1 MKILF
6 SPLGMT
12 DPIRFFKDGA
22 ALNVARKYQPDVI
35 YLYMSKEI
43 VQKHKEDNRYVY
55 SFEKLGE
62 LLGKDFEI
70 HTIERPDLE
79 DVQLFDSFLTEFR
92 AILEEIHN
100 NHPDAEILLNVSSG
114 SPAMKSSLQ
123 ILSLTLDFPCT
134 PVQVSSPMAKSN
146 PRVDNE
152 SDLSPEDHWELN
164 ESNETDDDRCIVSQT
179 TNLLDEFRKQTVI
192 DMVRSY
198 NYTAAYDIAK
208 KSPAFSQKCR
218 EMLDAACARLK
229 LNYSKARTIFGKYGV
244 KVITDA
250 PKECLDLYEY
260 LLVIKVKLCNEE
272 YADFLKALSPAIA
285 NLYEMYLN
293 RKCNINLDD
302 YTDIDYEGKRVW
314 NRRKMSGTD
323 VLRFLDEKYKNRGM
337 LQDHSDVRTDALVEL
352 IGCYS
357 PDPDATICSAEIR
370 KKVEAK
376 LRNKAAHTIVAI
388 SADTVK
394 KETGFTPEEIF
405 RKLVEMFGYCGFSFA
420 DNCYD
425 KMNDAI
431 IGSI

>member
-12 DPIRFFKDGA
+12 DPIRFFRDGA
-22 ALNVARKYQPDVI
+22 ALNVARKYQPDII

-43 VQKHKEDNRYVY
+43 VQKHKDDNRYVY

-62 LLGKDFEI
+62 LIGKKFEI
-70 HTIERPDLE
+70 HIVERPELE

-92 AILEEIHN
+92 NILEEIHGS
-100 NHPDAEILLNVSSG
+100 HPDADIILNVSSG

-164 ESNETDDDRCIVSQT
+164 ESNETDDDRCIVSRT
-179 TNLLDEFRKQTVI
+179 TNLLDEFRKQTVV
-192 DMVRSY
+192 DMVRAY
-198 NYTAAYDIAK
+198 NYTAAYEIAK

-218 EMLDAACARLK
+218 ETLDAACARLK
-229 LNYSKARTIFGKYGV
+229 MNYSKARTIFGKYDV
-244 KVITDA
+244 NVITNA
-250 PKECLDLYEY
+250 PEECLDLYEY
-260 LLVIKVKLCNEE
+260 LLVIKVKLYNEE
-272 YADFLKALSPAIA
+272 YADFLRALSPAIA
-285 NLYEMYLN
+285 NLYEMYLS

-302 YTDIDYEGKRVW
+302 YTDIDYKGKRVW

-323 VLRFLDEKYKNRGM
+323 ILRVLDEKYKNKGM
-337 LQDHSDVRTDALVEL
+337 LQNHSDVKTAALAEL

-357 PDPDATICSAEIR
+357 PDPDAKICSDEIR
-370 KKVEAK
+370 KKVESG
-376 LRNKAAHTIVAI
+376 LRNQAAHTIVAI